1 MSNELNF
8 KIPAMCIKQREES
21 SQAIYLGVVKASDF
35 VSRPKERFVIDYYKR
50 NKSGDHGYQRP
61 LADNSVDKIKNYIL
75 QETQNPLLPTALLLN
90 SREQIEFKKTS
101 GPFGFL
107 EVKQELHIIDGQHR
121 FEAWKSMMEDV
132 TLRNKWGDYEFP
144 VVILSNFEELKE
156 IEQFFV
162 INARQ
167 KRIKTDLAQRNFLQ
181 LASNERTKGLI
192 PESSR
197 WQLFATKIVD
207 QLNEKGDS
215 IWNDK
220 IILPDDGK
228 DLRKAKLISQA
239 SFVSSLKPLFIGS
252 ESIFILPNK
261 GERPPIE
268 KWGEFIVD
276 FWKVVKKTYPEAIQN
291 PHDYSIMKTVGVFS
305 LHLLLAKTAD
315 DIPGGGTVLSEE
327 RKRAILTRV
336 EKYLKKASEERI
348 SQNFWRA
355 SQNVSNSAKQR
366 SEYAGAY
373 SSSVGH
379 NSIVSKIMLGL

>member
-1 MSNELNF
+1 MGKELNF
-8 KIPAMCIKQREES
+8 KIPAMCIKQKEDS
-21 SQAIYLGVVKASDF
+21 SQAIYIGVVKASDF
-35 VSRPKERFVIDYYKR
+35 VSRPNERFIIDYYKR
-50 NKSGDHGYQRP
+50 SNSGDHGYQRP
-61 LADNSVDKIKNYIL
+61 LAESSVEKIKNYIL
-75 QETQNPLLPTALLLN
+75 QETPNPLLPTALLLN
-90 SREQIEFKKTS
+90 SRGPIEFKKTD

-107 EVKQELHIIDGQHR
+107 EIKQELHIIDGQHR

-132 TLRNKWGDYEFP
+132 VLRSKWGDYEFP

-181 LASNERTKGLI
+181 LASNEKTKGLI

-207 QLNEKGDS
+207 QLNEKSDS

-220 IILPDDGK
+220 IILPDDSK

-239 SFVSSLKPLFIGS
+239 SFVSSLKPLFVGS
-252 ESIFILPNK
+252 ESVFAVSSE
-261 GERPPIE
+261 GERPQIE

-276 FWKVVKKTYPEAIQN
+276 FWKIVKKVYPEAIQN
-291 PHDYSIMKTVGVFS
+291 PHDYVIQKTVGVFS

-315 DIPGGGTVLSEE
+315 DIPGGGTVLKEE
-327 RKRAILTRV
+327 RKKAILDRV
-336 EKYLKKASEERI
+336 EKYLKKACEDKI
-348 SQNFWRA
+348 NQNFWRT
-355 SQNVSNSAKQR
+355 SQNVSNAAKQR